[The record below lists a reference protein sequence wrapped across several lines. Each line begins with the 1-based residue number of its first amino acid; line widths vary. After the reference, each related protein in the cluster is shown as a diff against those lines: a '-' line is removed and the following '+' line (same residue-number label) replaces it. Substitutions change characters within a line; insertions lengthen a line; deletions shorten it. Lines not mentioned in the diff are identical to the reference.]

1 MKSLILGA
9 TVLPVMLLSACSSTF
24 NVGDSSK
31 LSCPQSV
38 KGMPCVTVRA
48 AYYAAQE
55 YDPDEV
61 IQIGLVDEKGGKNKR
76 TSGGVAPFLPESVP
90 NVAAIG
96 EPKPLLEPAKV
107 MRVWVNAYEDE
118 SGNLVYP
125 SRVFFEVTPRKWDV
139 GYSASQGLQSSR
151 RITPLVVAQQDEAET
166 ESDVDTAQ
174 EAAEET
180 AKTVPSARQN
190 NRQQDNQAIPDSL
203 PAGVI
208 PPLQ

>member
-1 MKSLILGA
+1 M
-9 TVLPVMLLSACSSTF
+9 
-24 NVGDSSK
+24 
-31 LSCPQSV
+31 
-38 KGMPCVTVRA
+38 
-48 AYYAAQE
+48 
-55 YDPDEV
+55 
-61 IQIGLVDEKGGKNKR
+61 
-76 TSGGVAPFLPESVP
+76 
-90 NVAAIG
+90 
-96 EPKPLLEPAKV
+96 
-107 MRVWVNAYEDE
+107 
-118 SGNLVYP
+118 
-125 SRVFFEVTPRKWDV
+125 TPRKWDV